1 MLRTLRRRFILSHV
15 LPLLVLVPLMGIALV
30 YALETQVV
38 LPNLTEELR
47 GNAALVADIASDDP
61 QIWRDPGHAQA
72 ALTRLGANL
81 RGRAMFLDHSGHL
94 LASSDPADA
103 DRLGQ
108 VMSFPD
114 LSQVMDD
121 EVASQTRYSQRLQA
135 EIVDVT
141 APVVGADGQ
150 VQGIVRLS
158 YPIAGVNQQF
168 LRLRYVIAG
177 VLLAGLLLGA
187 LMGSVL
193 ALDLERPLRQLTWA
207 VGRLG
212 GGTPMKP
219 LPEQGPHEIRVLLG
233 KGAS

>member
-121 EVASQTRYSQRLQA
+121 RRYR
-135 EIVDVT
+135 
-141 APVVGADGQ
+141 
-150 VQGIVRLS
+150 
-158 YPIAGVNQQF
+158 
-168 LRLRYVIAG
+168 
-177 VLLAGLLLGA
+177 
-187 LMGSVL
+187 
-193 ALDLERPLRQLTWA
+193 RPTLHS
-207 VGRLG
+207 
-212 GGTPMKP
+212 PF
-219 LPEQGPHEIRVLLG
+219 
-233 KGAS
+233 SS